1 MKKTVGNVT
10 NCRTPY
16 PLYNPRMASIQL
28 LPDLLINQIAAG
40 EVIERP
46 ASALKELLENSLDAG
61 ADEIS
66 VQLEGGGVKLLR
78 VRDNGSGILH
88 DQLSLALMR
97 HATSKIA
104 SLEDLQRVASM
115 GFRGEALASM
125 AAVAQVTLTSRTVEA
140 PHAWKVDAADG
151 KQGEV
156 VPASHTHGTSI
167 EMRELYFNT
176 PARRKFLKSENTE
189 YAWCEETF
197 KRIALSRPDV
207 AFSLQNNGR
216 MVWQLAASSSVA
228 AKSVPPPQPSPGGRG
243 SDFADTQ
250 KVAPAPHKE
259 KQMNPL
265 PLGEG
270 RVGEHSLKEHSL
282 QQRITALLGAEFGQ
296 HAVVVERQIGALHL
310 YGIAA
315 LPAYSRSTRDEQ
327 YFFINGRFV
336 RDKVLM
342 HAVRQ
347 AYQDILHHQ
356 RHPAFVL
363 FLDMPPEQVDVNVH
377 PAKSEVRF
385 RESQGIHQFVFHAL
399 QDALSVTM
407 KAATP
412 DPSDSSFPRRRE
424 SIESSNE
431 LDSRLRGND
440 GTFSFEQQRIR
451 FGAAE
456 QQATYRAWESQTGK
470 GEELREKGN
479 SSPAFDSPLP
489 SSPFPLPNVEHPLGF
504 ALGQLSGI
512 YILAQNQQGLIVVDM
527 HAAHER
533 IVYERLKTAFDAQ
546 QMPTQPLLIPV
557 SFAADTL
564 DVATV
569 EDEQD
574 ALLRLG
580 FDIAPLSPTTLAVR
594 SMPAMLKQSKAEAA
608 AKEVLHELRDFGA
621 SRALTERRNELLAT
635 LACHSA
641 VRANQQLSLPE
652 MNAILREMEQT
663 ERADQCNHGRPTWFQ
678 VTIDELDAMFMRGK

>member
-1 MKKTVGNVT
+1 MS
-10 NCRTPY
+10 
-16 PLYNPRMASIQL
+16 SIQR
-28 LPDLLINQIAAG
+28 LPELLINQIAAG

-61 ADEIS
+61 ATEIA
-66 VQLEGGGVKLLR
+66 VQLENGGIKLLR
-78 VRDNGSGILH
+78 VRDNGGGIVPE
-88 DQLSLALMR
+88 QLPLALMR

-104 SLEDLQRVASM
+104 SLDDLQRVASM
-115 GFRGEALASM
+115 GFRGEALASI
-125 AAVAQVTLTSRTVEA
+125 ASVAQVSLTSRHTEA
-140 PHAWKVDAADG
+140 AHGWKIEAADG
-151 KQGEV
+151 TQSEAM
-156 VPASHTHGTSI
+156 PAAHAHGTSI

-176 PARRKFLKSENTE
+176 PARRKFLKSESTE

-207 AFSLQNNGR
+207 AFSLQHNGK
-216 MVWQLAASSSVA
+216 MVWQLAATPNSPHPQSLSRLREREA
-228 AKSVPPPQPSPGGRG
+228 DSPLPPLTPSP
-243 SDFADTQ
+243 
-250 KVAPAPHKE
+250 
-259 KQMNPL
+259 L
-265 PLGEG
+265 PEREGVLTGLGV
-270 RVGEHSLKEHSL
+270 RVSA
-282 QQRITALLGAEFGQ
+282 ILGTEFSQ
-296 HAVVVERQIGALHL
+296 HAVTVERQIGNLRL

-327 YFFINGRFV
+327 YFFVNGRFV

-363 FLDMPPEQVDVNVH
+363 FFELPPEQVDVNVH

-399 QDALSVTM
+399 QDALSATM
-407 KAATP
+407 KPSAPETSTP
-412 DPSDSSFPRRRE
+412 SPLVGEGWGEGGIHQQAPSYNNTP
-424 SIESSNE
+424 
-431 LDSRLRGND
+431 
-440 GTFSFEQQRIR
+440 TQQQRIP
-451 FGAAE
+451 FGAAQ
-456 QQATYRAWESQTGK
+456 QQATYRLWETQTGK
-470 GEELREKGN
+470 SEEGRAKGH
-479 SSPAFDSPLP
+479 SDSAFDVPLPPSPLSLP
-489 SSPFPLPNVEHPLGF
+489 SQEHPLGY
-504 ALGQLSGI
+504 AIGQLSGI
-512 YILAQNQQGLIVVDM
+512 YILAQNQNGLIVVDM

-546 QMPTQPLLIPV
+546 QMPTQPLLVPV
-557 SFAADTL
+557 TFTADTL

-569 EDEQD
+569 EEHQE
-574 ALLRLG
+574 ALQRLG
-580 FDIAPLSPTTLAVR
+580 FDIAPISTHTLAVR
-594 SMPAMLKQSKAEAA
+594 AMPALLKQSKAEAA
-608 AKEVLHELRDFGA
+608 AREVLHELRDFGA

-678 VTIDELDAMFMRGK
+678 VTLAELDAMFMRGK

>member
-1 MKKTVGNVT
+1 M
-10 NCRTPY
+10 P
-16 PLYNPRMASIQL
+16 SIHL

-61 ADEIS
+61 ATEIA
-66 VQLEGGGVKLLR
+66 VQLESGGIKLLR
-78 VRDNGSGILH
+78 VRDNGCGITKE
-88 DQLSLALMR
+88 QLPLALMR

-104 SLEDLQRVASM
+104 SLDDLQRVASM

-125 AAVAQVTLTSRTVEA
+125 AAVAQVALTSRTEDA
-140 PHAWKVDAADG
+140 AHAWQIEAIDGALSEAA
-151 KQGEV
+151 
-156 VPASHTHGTSI
+156 PSSHANGTSF

-189 YAWCEETF
+189 FAWCEETF

-207 AFSLQNNGR
+207 AFSLQNNGKSK
-216 MVWQLAASSSVA
+216 WQLAS
-228 AKSVPPPQPSPGGRG
+228 Q
-243 SDFADTQ
+243 D
-250 KVAPAPHKE
+250 
-259 KQMNPL
+259 L
-265 PLGEG
+265 P
-270 RVGEHSLKEHSL
+270 
-282 QQRITALLGAEFGQ
+282 QRIKAILGSEFGQ
-296 HAVVVERQIGALHL
+296 YAVTVEREIGPLHL

-363 FLDMPPEQVDVNVH
+363 FLDMPPELVDVNVH

-399 QDALSVTM
+399 QDALSATM
-407 KAATP
+407 ADKGETAAASPRQETP
-412 DPSDSSFPRRRE
+412 SFAP
-424 SIESSNE
+424 
-431 LDSRLRGND
+431 
-440 GTFSFEQQRIR
+440 TQQQPMR

-456 QQATYRAWESQTGK
+456 QQATYRVWESQSQALGGK
-470 GEELREKGN
+470 VEQQGN
-479 SSPAFDSPLP
+479 VGWVEHSDTHRSSSQTNDGYRSAPPILQNTD
-489 SSPFPLPNVEHPLGF
+489 HPLGY

-533 IVYERLKTAFDAQ
+533 IVYERLKNAFDAQ
-546 QMPTQPLLIPV
+546 QMPSQPLLIPV
-557 SFAADTL
+557 TFGAEPLAI
-564 DVATV
+564 ATV
-569 EDEQD
+569 EEEQD
-574 ALLRLG
+574 ALNKLG
-580 FDIAPLSPTTLAVR
+580 FDIAPISTHTLAVR
-594 SMPAMLKQSKAEAA
+594 AMPAMLKQSHAEAA
-608 AKEVLHELRDFGA
+608 AREVLHELHEFGA

-678 VTIDELDAMFMRGK
+678 VTLAELDAMFMRGQ